1 MLIGAVTLI
10 TFVNTFFRGY
20 PAQSLTSLDWG
31 GYVVA
36 SNFNNPQ
43 PVFTGV
49 SGSWVVPAIE
59 ISASDTFSAA
69 WIGIGGD
76 LDETLIQT
84 GTEQDS
90 MDHQAT
96 YSAWY
101 ELLPFD
107 AVTITTINVS
117 AGDSMTARIELID
130 PTLNQWLI
138 RLNDLTNGQNFNTTV
153 FYDSSKLTCEW
164 IVERPT
170 LNNRIG
176 TLANFGSVTFSNMS
190 ATEDGTFTT
199 ITNLPYARVTM
210 YNRQNNQ
217 LAAVSTL
224 SDTSSFTVTY
234 TGG

>member
-1 MLIGAVTLI
+1 
-10 TFVNTFFRGY
+10 
-20 PAQSLTSLDWG
+20 
-31 GYVVA
+31 
-36 SNFNNPQ
+36 
-43 PVFTGV
+43 
-49 SGSWVVPAIE
+49 
-59 ISASDTFSAA
+59 
-69 WIGIGGD
+69 
-76 LDETLIQT
+76 
-84 GTEQDS
+84 
-90 MDHQAT
+90 
-96 YSAWY
+96 
-101 ELLPFD
+101 
-107 AVTITTINVS
+107 
-117 AGDSMTARIELID
+117 MTARIELID

-176 TLANFGSVTFSNMS
+176 TLANFGSLTFSNMS

-217 LAAVSTL
+217 LAAVSTV